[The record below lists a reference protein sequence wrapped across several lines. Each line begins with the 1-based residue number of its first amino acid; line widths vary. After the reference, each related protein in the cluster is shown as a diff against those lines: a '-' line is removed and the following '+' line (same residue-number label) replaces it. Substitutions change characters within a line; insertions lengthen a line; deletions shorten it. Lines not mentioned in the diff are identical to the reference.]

1 MKSGYDTI
9 EVVILLSLKD
19 KLTHLPIEPGC
30 YLMKDQKGEIIYV
43 GKAKNLKNRVKS
55 YFTGAHN
62 EKTTRLV
69 SEIRDFSYVLTNSER
84 ESLILEM
91 NLIKQ
96 YLPKYNIRLMDDKM
110 YPYIEITDEDHP
122 KLQVIRQKDLKGKV
136 FGPYPNVYA
145 ARETVNLLNRLYPLR
160 KCETLPNKACLYYH
174 IGQCL
179 GPCIKKDVT
188 YGNTIDEIE
197 KFLKGDTKIVLKRL
211 YDEMELASEQMIY
224 EKAIEFRDMILHIEE
239 TTEKQIININD
250 FKDRDAIGF
259 TYNQDDI
266 ALQILMIRSGK
277 MVDQHQ
283 VVYGYIDDPK
293 ESVLTYLSQFYEEKM
308 PDELLFSDRF
318 DLEDI
323 TKIFG
328 KHVVIPQ
335 KGDKKKIVDMA
346 QKNAEHDLEHYFMLY
361 RHKEENRQKALDDL
375 SDLIKK
381 EIKKIDIFDNAQLF
395 GTAPISALIVYEN
408 HEFDKK
414 SYRKYHL
421 KSTTN
426 DDYQA
431 MKEVTYRRYQKM
443 IMENQTFPDLI
454 LVDGGKG
461 QIHAAQEV
469 LSALEINIPI
479 AGLKKNKRHQ
489 LESLIYLEEEI
500 PLIRQSELYKLL
512 VKLSEEVHR
521 FAIDFHRKTRA
532 KKAVSSP
539 LDQIK
544 GIGPARKKMLLNHF
558 KSIDDLRNATIE
570 ELKSLGLTD
579 AIIKQMKEVIL

>member
-1 MKSGYDTI
+1 
-9 EVVILLSLKD
+9 LNFKD
-19 KLTHLPIEPGC
+19 KLALLPNDPGC
-30 YLMKDQKGEIIYV
+30 YLMKDQQDQIIYV

-55 YFTGAHN
+55 YFTGSHN

-69 SEIRDFSYVLTNSER
+69 SEIRDFSVVLTNSER

-96 YLPKYNIRLMDDKM
+96 YLPKYNIRLVDDKM

-122 KLQVIRQKDLKGKV
+122 KLQVIRQKELKGKV

-160 KCETLPNKACLYYH
+160 KCDVMPNRACLYYH

-179 GPCIKKDVT
+179 GPCIKKDVD
-188 YGNTIDEIE
+188 YGNTVSEIE
-197 KFLKGDTKIVLKRL
+197 KFLKGDTKNVLKRL

-239 TTEKQIININD
+239 TTEKQIINLND

-259 TYNQDDI
+259 AHNQDDI

-283 VVYGYIDDPK
+283 IVYGYVGDPI
-293 ESVLTYLSQFYEEKM
+293 ESVMTYLSQFYEEKM
-308 PDELLFSDRF
+308 PDELLFSDKF
-318 DLEDI
+318 DSELIID
-323 TKIFG
+323 IFG
-328 KHVVIPQ
+328 RHVMIPQ

-375 SDLIKK
+375 SDLIHK
-381 EIKKIDIFDNAQLF
+381 EIKQIDIFDNAQLF
-395 GTAPISALIVYEN
+395 GTAPISALIVYNN

-443 IMENQTFPDLI
+443 MIENEALPDLV

-469 LSALEINIPI
+469 LNALELPLPV

-489 LESLIYLEEEI
+489 LESLIYNELEI

-512 VKLSEEVHR
+512 VKLSDEVHR

-532 KKAVSSP
+532 KQAVSSP

-544 GIGPARKKMLLNHF
+544 GIGPARKKMLLQHF
-558 KSIDDLRNATIE
+558 KSIDDLRNASIE
-570 ELKSLGLTD
+570 ELKSLGLND
-579 AIIKQMKEVIL
+579 EIIKRMKEVIL

>member
-1 MKSGYDTI
+1 MNF
-9 EVVILLSLKD
+9 KD
-19 KLTHLPIEPGC
+19 KLALLPNDPGC
-30 YLMKDQKGEIIYV
+30 YLMKDQQNQIIYV

-55 YFTGAHN
+55 YFTGSHN

-69 SEIRDFSYVLTNSER
+69 SEIRDFSVVLTNSER

-96 YLPKYNIRLMDDKM
+96 YLPKYNIRLVDDKM

-122 KLQVIRQKDLKGKV
+122 KLQVIRQKELKGKV

-160 KCETLPNKACLYYH
+160 KCDVMPNRACLYYH

-179 GPCIKKDVT
+179 GPCIKKDVD
-188 YGNTIDEIE
+188 YGNTVSEIE
-197 KFLKGDTKIVLKRL
+197 KFLKGDTKNVLKRL

-239 TTEKQIININD
+239 TTEKQIINLND

-259 TYNQDDI
+259 AHNQDDI

-283 VVYGYIDDPK
+283 IVYGYVGDPI
-293 ESVLTYLSQFYEEKM
+293 ESVMTYLSQFYEEKM
-308 PDELLFSDRF
+308 PDELLFSDKF
-318 DLEDI
+318 DSELIID
-323 TKIFG
+323 IFG
-328 KHVVIPQ
+328 RHVMIPQ

-375 SDLIKK
+375 SDLIHK
-381 EIKKIDIFDNAQLF
+381 EIKQIDIFDNAQLF
-395 GTAPISALIVYEN
+395 GTAPISALIVYNN

-443 IMENQTFPDLI
+443 MIENETLPDLV

-469 LSALEINIPI
+469 LNALELPLPV

-489 LESLIYLEEEI
+489 LESLIYNELEI

-512 VKLSEEVHR
+512 VKLSDEVHR

-532 KKAVSSP
+532 KQAVSSP

-544 GIGPARKKMLLNHF
+544 GIGPARKKMLLQHF
-558 KSIDDLRNATIE
+558 KSIDDLRNASIE
-570 ELKSLGLTD
+570 ELKSLGLND
-579 AIIKQMKEVIL
+579 EIIKRMKEVIL